1 MDLIP
6 EIKVTLYTTEDC
18 NKCRL
23 LKMLLATKHVD
34 FRDLDAVANRDQ
46 IKDLW
51 FMSAPIIRV
60 EVEWQDD
67 IWFGDM
73 DKFVSYLDDNWIG
86 VPPDNSIGVPA

>member
-1 MDLIP
+1 MP

-34 FRDLDAVANRDQ
+34 FRDLDAVANREQ

-60 EVEWQDD
+60 EIEWQDD

-73 DKFVSYLDDNWIG
+73 DKFVNYLDDNWIG
-86 VPPDNSIGVPA
+86 IAA

>member
-1 MDLIP
+1 MP

-34 FRDLDAVANRDQ
+34 FRDLDAVANREQ

-60 EVEWQDD
+60 EIEWQDD

-73 DKFVSYLDDNWIG
+73 DKFVHYLDDNWIG
-86 VPPDNSIGVPA
+86 IAA